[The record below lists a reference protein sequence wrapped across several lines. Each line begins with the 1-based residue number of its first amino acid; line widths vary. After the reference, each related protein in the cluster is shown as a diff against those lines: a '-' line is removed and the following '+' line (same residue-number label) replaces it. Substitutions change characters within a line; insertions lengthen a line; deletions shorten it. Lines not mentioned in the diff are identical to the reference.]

1 MLKFKLIHINKRA
14 IEIHFGFAKLKLK
27 LEYGLSIMFCSFRGS
42 NYISSF
48 WIKYWFKSSL
58 LTHYGDVTMTAI
70 ASQITSLTIV
80 YSTVYSDA
88 DQRKHQSSPSLA
100 FVLGIHR
107 GPVNSPHKWPVTRK
121 IFPFDGVIMQR
132 DRWRL
137 GLVEVNNTRIIFYSG
152 VGPYRKC
159 SCHKFYHLL
168 LFVGYNKERN
178 EIDHLN
184 AAVFKSV

>member
-27 LEYGLSIMFCSFRGS
+27 LEYGLSIMFCRFRGS

-58 LTHYGDVTMTAI
+58 LTHYGDVTLTAI

-121 IFPFDGVIMQR
+121 IFPFDGVIMQSAIQGTDGDWVWLR
-132 DRWRL
+132 STTPELYFIPESDRT
-137 GLVEVNNTRIIFYSG
+137 GS
-152 VGPYRKC
+152 
-159 SCHKFYHLL
+159 
-168 LFVGYNKERN
+168 
-178 EIDHLN
+178 
-184 AAVFKSV
+184 AAVTSFTIYYYL